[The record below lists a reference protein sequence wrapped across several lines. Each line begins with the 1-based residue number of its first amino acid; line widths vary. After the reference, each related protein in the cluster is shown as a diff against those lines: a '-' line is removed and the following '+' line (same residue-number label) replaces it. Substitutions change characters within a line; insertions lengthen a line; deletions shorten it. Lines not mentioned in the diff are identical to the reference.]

1 MAKKKLP
8 QMQKRGANMPPPRT
22 WKKQTLKMRDDH
34 TWKAPDGYN
43 IVVVDRGAL
52 RFNVP
57 KTWHIA
63 MENNQLRVYDAEPPD
78 DQAGL
83 VVTVFHLPPG
93 VDWTGL
99 PLDKL
104 LEQSTT
110 EKSSVDPEGN
120 EILSSSEIFPAARE
134 DIELVW
140 REVKFIDAKEKRPAF
155 SRHVLARGFDVA
167 ALITFSF
174 WDGDEANYTA
184 AWEEL
189 LRSIELG
196 RYVDD
201 PTRGD
206 VLH

>member
-8 QMQKRGANMPPPRT
+8 PMQKRGAKPPPRI

-34 TWKAPDGYN
+34 TWKAPDGYI

-57 KTWHIA
+57 KTWHIK
-63 MENNQLRVYDAEPPD
+63 MEDNQLRVYDAEPPND
-78 DQAGL
+78 EAGL
-83 VVTVFHLPPG
+83 VVTVMHLPPG
-93 VDWTGL
+93 IDWTGL
-99 PLDKL
+99 PLDTL

-110 EKSSVDPEGN
+110 ENGPTDPEGN
-120 EILSSSEIFPAARE
+120 QILSSSKVFPVERE

-140 REVKFIDAKEKRPAF
+140 REIKFIDAKEKRPAF
-155 SRHVLARGFDVA
+155 SRHILARGFDVA

-174 WDGDEANYTA
+174 WEGDEANYTA

>member
-8 QMQKRGANMPPPRT
+8 QMQKRTPDMPPPRT
-22 WKKQTLKMRDDH
+22 WKKQTLRMKDNH

-43 IVVVDRGAL
+43 IIVVDRGAL

-57 KTWHIA
+57 KTWHVE
-63 MENNQLRVYDAEPPD
+63 MENNQLRVYDAKPPD
-78 DQAGL
+78 DEAGL
-83 VVTVFHLPPG
+83 IVTVMHLPPG

-99 PLDKL
+99 PLNML
-104 LEQSTT
+104 LEQSTE
-110 EKSSVDPEGN
+110 EKERVDPEGN
-120 EILSSSEIFPAARE
+120 EIVSRSEIVPVPRE

-140 REVKFIDAKEKRPAF
+140 NEVKFIDAKEKRPAF
-155 SRHVLARGFDVA
+155 SRHILARGFDVA
-167 ALITFSF
+167 ALITFSY
-174 WDGDEANYTA
+174 WEGDEANYTA
-184 AWEEL
+184 SWEEL